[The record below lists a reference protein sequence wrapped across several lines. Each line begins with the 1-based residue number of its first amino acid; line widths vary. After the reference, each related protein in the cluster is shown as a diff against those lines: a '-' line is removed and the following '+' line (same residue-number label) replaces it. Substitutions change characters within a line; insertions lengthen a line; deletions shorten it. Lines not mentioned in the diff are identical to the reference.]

1 MIEMKGVTIQTQI
14 QDFTVGQFE
23 LATAI
28 LNDDSISYVE
38 RYLDVLE
45 AFKVP
50 EELIDSLT
58 DDELFEII
66 KSFQETGSEIPK
78 ELKRTI
84 EIDGYV
90 YSSFPEE
97 SEFNLKAKDLSLI
110 QKAFSNKKGYFSEA
124 LSILFKRE
132 DLSNKEHYASAHLKH
147 KKDLFK
153 VLPAIEYYTYIVWIT
168 QKLTEKI
175 KNLNVNTQQVTEQL
189 ESNND

>member
-1 MIEMKGVTIQTQI
+1 MKGVTIQTQI

-23 LATAI
+23 VATSI

-84 EIDGYV
+84 EIDGYT